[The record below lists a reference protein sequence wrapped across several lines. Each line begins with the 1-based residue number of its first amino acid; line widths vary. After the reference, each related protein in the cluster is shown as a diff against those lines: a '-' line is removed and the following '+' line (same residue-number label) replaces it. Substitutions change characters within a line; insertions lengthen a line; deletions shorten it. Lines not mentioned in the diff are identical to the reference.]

1 MAVIPTLLGNYA
13 RIDLAFVRGEGAYL
27 YTEDGR
33 RFLDFGSG
41 IAVNALGH
49 SHPHLVAKLKE
60 QVDKLWHV
68 SNLYRIPEQERLA
81 QRLVDCSFADTAFF
95 CNSGAEALEGGIK
108 MVRRSQ
114 QENGHPER
122 YRIISFEGCFHGRT
136 LATLAATNNEKYL
149 KGFSPKTDGFDQV
162 AFGNLNELRAAITP
176 ATAGILIE
184 PIQGE
189 GGIRPA
195 TQEFLRALRE
205 VADEFGLTL
214 MFDEVQCGLGR
225 SGKMFAYEWSG
236 VKPDVMALAKGLG
249 GGFPVGAVLATE
261 KVGAVMTPGTHGTTF
276 GGNPLAMA
284 AANAVL
290 DVLLEP
296 GFLEGVDKSAR
307 AFKAKLEDL
316 VKRHPKVFADARG
329 AGFLLGM
336 KCVVPNGDM
345 QTKLREG
352 GLLTVAAGDN
362 VVRLLPPLSVTQREL
377 DEALAIVD
385 KVASTWFQ

>member
-1 MAVIPTLLGNYA
+1 VISTLLPNYA
-13 RIDLAFVRGEGAYL
+13 RIDLAFTRGEGSYL
-27 YTEDGR
+27 YADNGR
-33 RFLDFGSG
+33 RYLDFGSG
-41 IAVNALGH
+41 IAVTALGH
-49 SHPHLVAKLKE
+49 AHPHLVAALKA
-60 QVDKLWHV
+60 QVEALWHV
-68 SNLYRIPEQERLA
+68 SNLYRIPQQEKLA
-81 QRLVDCSFADTAFF
+81 QRLVDASFADTAFF

-122 YRIISFEGCFHGRT
+122 YRIISFEGAFHGRT

-149 KGFSPKTDGFDQV
+149 KGFAPKTDGFDQV

-195 TQEFLRALRE
+195 SAEYLRAIRQ

-225 SGKMFAYEWSG
+225 TGKLFAYEWSG
-236 VKPDVMALAKGLG
+236 VSPDVMALAKGLG

-290 DVLLEP
+290 DVMLEA
-296 GFLEGVDKSAR
+296 GFLERVDQLAR
-307 AFKAKLEDL
+307 AFRPKLEAL
-316 VKRHPKVFADARG
+316 AARHPKVFADARG

-336 KCVVPNGDM
+336 KCVVPSGDM
-345 QTKLREG
+345 QTKLREA
-352 GLLTVAAGDN
+352 GLLTVAAGEN
-362 VVRLLPPLSVTQREL
+362 VIRLLPPLTVSQAEL
-377 DEALAIVD
+377 DSGLAIVD
-385 KVASTWFQ
+385 QVAKNWAH

>member
-1 MAVIPTLLGNYA
+1 MISTLLPNYA
-13 RIDLAFVRGEGAYL
+13 RIDLAFTRGEGAYL
-27 YTEDGR
+27 YAEDGKR
-33 RFLDFGSG
+33 YLDFGSG

-49 SHPHLVAKLKE
+49 SHPHLVAALKD

-68 SNLYRIPEQERLA
+68 SNLYRIPQQEKLA
-81 QRLVDCSFADTAFF
+81 KRLVECSFADTAFF

-108 MVRRSQ
+108 MLRRSQ

-122 YRIISFEGCFHGRT
+122 YRVISFEGAFHGRT

-149 KGFSPKTDGFDQV
+149 KGFAPKVEGFDQV

-195 TQEFLRALRE
+195 TPEFLRALRE

-296 GFLEGVDKSAR
+296 GFLDGVDRLAR
-307 AFKAKLEDL
+307 GFRVRLEAL
-316 VKRHPKVFADARG
+316 VKKHPKVFADARG

-336 KCVVPNGDM
+336 KCVVPAGDM

-352 GLLTVAAGDN
+352 GLLTVAAGEN
-362 VVRLLPPLSVTQREL
+362 VIRLLPPLIVQQAEL
-377 DEALAIVD
+377 DAALQIVD
-385 KVASTWFQ
+385 SVAARWFN

>member
-1 MAVIPTLLGNYA
+1 MIPTLLPNYA
-13 RIDLAFVRGEGAYL
+13 RIDIAFTHGIGAYL
-27 YTEDGR
+27 YAEDGR
-33 RFLDFGSG
+33 RYLDFGSG

-49 SHPHLVAKLKE
+49 SHPHLVKKLKE
-60 QVDKLWHV
+60 QVDKVWHV
-68 SNLYRIPEQERLA
+68 SNLYRIPEQEHLA
-81 QRLVDCSFADTAFF
+81 KRLVENSFADTAFF

-108 MVRRSQ
+108 MMRRSQ
-114 QENGHPER
+114 QETGHPER
-122 YRIISFEGCFHGRT
+122 YRIISFEGAFHGRT

-149 KGFSPKTDGFDQV
+149 KGFTPKTDGFDQV

-225 SGKMFAYEWSG
+225 SGKLFAYEWAG
-236 VKPDVMALAKGLG
+236 VAPDVMALAKGLG

-296 GFLEGVDKSAR
+296 GFLDGVDKSAR
-307 AFKAKLEDL
+307 AFKGRLAEL

-329 AGFLLGM
+329 RGFLLGM

-345 QTKLREG
+345 QTKLREN
-352 GLLTVAAGDN
+352 GLLSVAAGDN
-362 VVRLLPPLSVTQREL
+362 VIRMLPPLTVSQSEL
-377 DEALAIVD
+377 DEALSIVD

>member
-1 MAVIPTLLGNYA
+1 VISTLLPNYA
-13 RIDLAFVRGEGAYL
+13 RIDLAFTRGEGAYL
-27 YTEDGR
+27 YAEDGKR
-33 RFLDFGSG
+33 YLDFGSG

-49 SHPHLVAKLKE
+49 SHPHLVAALKD

-68 SNLYRIPEQERLA
+68 SNLYRIPQQEKLA
-81 QRLVDCSFADTAFF
+81 KRLVECSFADTAFF

-108 MVRRSQ
+108 MLRRSQ

-122 YRIISFEGCFHGRT
+122 FRVISFEGAFHGRT

-149 KGFSPKTDGFDQV
+149 KGFTPKVEGFDQV
-162 AFGNLNELRAAITP
+162 AFGNPNELRAAITP

-195 TQEFLRALRE
+195 TPEFLRALRE
-205 VADEFGLTL
+205 VADAVGLNL

-296 GFLEGVDKSAR
+296 GFLDGVDRLAR
-307 AFKAKLEDL
+307 GFRARLESL
-316 VKRHPKVFADARG
+316 VKKHPKVFADARG
-329 AGFLLGM
+329 TGFLLGM
-336 KCVVPNGDM
+336 KCVVPAGDM
-345 QTKLREG
+345 QTKLREA
-352 GLLTVAAGDN
+352 GLLTVAAGEN
-362 VVRLLPPLSVTQREL
+362 VIRLLPPLIVQQAEL
-377 DEALAIVD
+377 DAALQIVD
-385 KVASTWFQ
+385 GVASRWFN